1 MEYLG
6 NDVTENLYIGTLNVT
21 LDNSQ
26 YKVEKCDQHIC
37 PSGFAAWVCAEN
49 FNPDWWAKHMS
60 SIASVT
66 KITNWLMVL
75 TLIMMLVPKQ

>member
-1 MEYLG
+1 MYYVA
-6 NDVTENLYIGTLNVT
+6 DDITYNLYIGSLNVT

-26 YKVEKCDQHIC
+26 YKAENCDKHIC
-37 PSGFAAWVCAEN
+37 PSGFAAWVCAKD

-60 SIASVT
+60 SIANVI

-75 TLIMMLVPKQ
+75 TLIMVLIPK